1 MIIKTNKVI
10 FLLLSLVA
18 VFGQEEQQHQEPPPA
33 CSCDEVVQARDK
45 CFNDW
50 QVLDQLRATLQQQ
63 VKDVEWNVNERCKGE
78 VEQTRGEVLAQ
89 LEQARGEGQAQVE
102 EARNEGR
109 AQLELVRSES
119 MRNLEAVQNESNA
132 KVEET
137 QRIAKEELSQCQ
149 TQHHELNAQFEQQG
163 NTHRQLQESTRQLE
177 ETLSS
182 IKSEKQNLEKSL
194 SEKDLS
200 LTKEKKSK
208 EQIERDLEAIK
219 KTLDEMIAAKS
230 IIMIDYDL
238 LNERIEE
245 IKAQA
250 KVYFNDFMAIVG
262 EHTKFARDKAKE
274 FYTYVETEIYPQVKQ
289 TVEKDVIPVV
299 QSSWKQAC
307 DMWEEI
313 YSPYRPEVNKQI
325 KVAKKEIKTF
335 YKGNVEP
342 TVKEYEL
349 DVHAANAKK
358 TVEEYATLAHN
369 NLVNGLKTSSGV
381 ALNFVKLEEGPDF
394 VIDALEN
401 VHANHEDIVYYIEC
415 LVAFIVVYHILKMTI
430 FRKKK
435 KPKKP
440 KLTKQQIAEKERKA
454 VAAQK
459 SKQQHGS
466 AKGKAQNGKKN
477 SKKNK

>member
-1 MIIKTNKVI
+1 MIIKTSKVL

-18 VFGQEEQQHQEPPPA
+18 VFGQEEQHQEPPQA

-50 QVLDQLRATLQQQ
+50 HILDQLRITLEQQ
-63 VKDVEWNVNERCKGE
+63 VKDVEWNANERCKGE

-89 LEQARGEGQAQVE
+89 LEQVRGEGQAQVE

-119 MRNLEAVQNESNA
+119 MRNLEEA
-132 KVEET
+132 KNDGNSKLGEA

-149 TQHHELNAQFEQQG
+149 TQHSELNSQFEAQG
-163 NTHRQLQESTRQLE
+163 STHRKLQESTRQLE
-177 ETLSS
+177 ETLSN
-182 IKSEKQNLEKSL
+182 IKSEKQKLEKSL

-219 KTLDEMIAAKS
+219 KTLDDMIAAKS

-238 LNERIEE
+238 LNEKIDE

-250 KVYFNDFMAIVG
+250 KVYLKDIMAFVG
-262 EHTKFARDKAKE
+262 EHTKFAHDKVFE
-274 FYTYVETEIYPQVKQ
+274 FYKYVETEIYPQVKQ

-299 QSSWKQAC
+299 NSSYKQAC

-325 KVAKKEIKTF
+325 KIAKKEMKTF
-335 YKGNVEP
+335 YRGNLEP
-342 TVKEYEL
+342 HVKEYQL
-349 DVHAANAKK
+349 DVHAATAKK

-369 NLVNGLKTSSGV
+369 NLLNGVKTGTGV
-381 ALNFVKLEEGPDF
+381 ALNFAKLEEGPDF
-394 VIDALEN
+394 VIDVLDKL
-401 VHANHEDIVYYIEC
+401 HANHEDIVYYIEC
-415 LVAFIVVYHILKMTI
+415 FFAFIVVYHILKMTI

-440 KLTKQQIAEKERKA
+440 KLSKQQIVEKERKA

-459 SKQQHGS
+459 SKQQQ
-466 AKGKAQNGKKN
+466 AAATKGKGKNGAKN
-477 SKKNK
+477 NKKNK